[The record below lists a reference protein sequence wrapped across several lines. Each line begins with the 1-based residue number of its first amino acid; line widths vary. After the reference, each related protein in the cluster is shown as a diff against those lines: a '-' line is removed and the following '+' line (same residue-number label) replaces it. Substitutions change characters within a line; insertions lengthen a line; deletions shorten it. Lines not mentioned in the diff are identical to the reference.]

1 MNYQD
6 LQLKFLKA
14 IESFDQLQLSQGAFL
29 IDETQMPVPQV
40 PEFGEDYIV
49 DRESGETG
57 YEHYA
62 WVRVWA
68 MIPSQEVYRDREEER
83 QGYHVIKKYQMVE
96 ELLEQMT
103 EQGVPEDRIV
113 EALQQFKSDYDK
125 QVAEEKPIVD
135 EEGYS
140 EEPFDGNSD
149 EDSEE
154 IREEEQ
160 TSIVE
165 PGDTEE

>member
-6 LQLKFLKA
+6 LQLKFLTA

-40 PEFGEDYIV
+40 PEFAEDYIV

-68 MIPSQEVYRDREEER
+68 MIPSQEVYCDREEER

-125 QVAEEKPIVD
+125 QVGEEKAIVD
-135 EEGYS
+135 EEGYPQSQFEDSS
-140 EEPFDGNSD
+140 EDSSD
-149 EDSEE
+149 ENSEE
-154 IREEEQ
+154 IEE
-160 TSIVE
+160 
-165 PGDTEE
+165 

>member
-14 IESFDQLQLSQGAFL
+14 IDSFDQLQLSQGAFL

-49 DRESGETG
+49 DSES
-57 YEHYA
+57 
-62 WVRVWA
+62 
-68 MIPSQEVYRDREEER
+68 
-83 QGYHVIKKYQMVE
+83 
-96 ELLEQMT
+96 
-103 EQGVPEDRIV
+103 
-113 EALQQFKSDYDK
+113 ALQQFKSDYDK

-140 EEPFDGNSD
+140 EEHFDGNSD

-154 IREEEQ
+154 IREEE
-160 TSIVE
+160 
-165 PGDTEE
+165 